1 MEDHMSRFTTTML
14 ALGVSF
20 PLLLAG
26 CGGGT
31 AEKTADA
38 VNTQDAEPR
47 QPLTPEQ
54 RLEGQWQ
61 GQIVLD
67 EDAQRNLPPAQV
79 AKLQSMTMGME
90 FLPDGKLVLA
100 GLKDDG
106 KPYQSYGAWR
116 IVKVEDDNI
125 TIKSIEASGK
135 ETDAVL
141 MFESDDS
148 FLMPLKTEVANLGAM
163 RFERLR

>member
-1 MEDHMSRFTTTML
+1 MFHIPRMVFL
-14 ALGVSF
+14 ALFAVSF
-20 PLLLAG
+20 ALAG

-31 AEKTADA
+31 ADKPAARTEKT
-38 VNTQDAEPR
+38 V
-47 QPLTPEQ
+47 TPEQ
-54 RLEGQWQ
+54 LLQGQWH
-61 GQIVLD
+61 GQMILD
-67 EDAQRNLPPAQV
+67 EETEKKLPPAQV
-79 AKLQSMTMGME
+79 AKLKAMTMGME
-90 FLPDGKLVLA
+90 FQEGGKLILA

-106 KPYQSYGAWR
+106 KPYESEAAWE
-116 IVKVEDDNI
+116 VVDAKDDQI

-135 ETDAVL
+135 ATDAVL

>member
-1 MEDHMSRFTTTML
+1 MTRFIRIVL
-14 ALGVSF
+14 AFGLCF

-31 AEKTADA
+31 PEKTADA
-38 VNTQDAEPR
+38 ENSEPAPVR

-61 GQIVLD
+61 GQVILHEEIERQLKPD
-67 EDAQRNLPPAQV
+67 QV

-90 FLPDGKLVLA
+90 FLPEGKLILA
-100 GLKDDG
+100 GVKDDG
-106 KPYQSYGAWR
+106 KPYESYAAWQ
-116 IVKVEDDNI
+116 IVKVEEDNI
-125 TIKSIEASGK
+125 TIKSIEANGK
-135 ETDAVL
+135 ATDAVL

>member
-1 MEDHMSRFTTTML
+1 MTRFTRIL
-14 ALGVSF
+14 LPFGLCFS
-20 PLLLAG
+20 LLLAG
-26 CGGGT
+26 CGGET
-31 AEKTADA
+31 SEKVADA
-38 VNTQDAEPR
+38 DQVQPAPLR

-61 GQIVLD
+61 GHIVLD
-67 EDAQRNLPPAQV
+67 EEV
-79 AKLQSMTMGME
+79 AKQLPAMQVNKLRGLTMGME
-90 FLPDGKLVLA
+90 FLSEGRLILA
-100 GLKDDG
+100 GVKDDG
-106 KPYQSYGAWR
+106 KPYESYAAWEV
-116 IVKVEDDNI
+116 VKVEEENI

-135 ETDAVL
+135 QTNAVL